1 MLFARLREG
10 LSRTRSR
17 IASGLKSILTVGRR
31 IDADLL
37 DELEALLIGADLGVS
52 TASAIIEDL
61 KARYKEREI
70 RKTDEIVDYLKE
82 DLKAQLTER
91 PNALSESDTPPTVV
105 MVVGVNGTGK
115 TTSIGKLSHYLK
127 KRGKRVLLSASDT
140 FRAAAVEQLDIWAQ
154 RVGIDIVKH
163 ATGADPAAVAFDA
176 CEAALARGAD
186 YLIIDT
192 AGRLHT
198 NKNLMQELAKI
209 QRVIG
214 KKIPNAPHEVLLVLD
229 ATTGQNALS
238 QTRVFKEF
246 VNVTGLFLAKLD
258 GTAKGGIVISILR
271 EIDTPVKFIGVGET
285 LEDIEPFDSGRFVE
299 ALFST

>member
-10 LSRTRSR
+10 LFKTRSR
-17 IASGLKSILTVGRR
+17 IAAGLKSILTVGRR
-31 IDADLL
+31 IDAELL
-37 DELEALLIGADLGVS
+37 DELEALLISADLGVS
-52 TASAIIEDL
+52 TATALIDDL
-61 KARYKEREI
+61 KVKYKEREI
-70 RKTDEIVDYLKE
+70 QKADEIIAYLKE
-82 DLKAQLTER
+82 DLKGQLEER
-91 PNALSESDTPPTVV
+91 PNMLAESDTPPTVI

-115 TTSIGKLSHYLK
+115 TTSIGKLSHYLTGQGK
-127 KRGKRVLLSASDT
+127 KVLLSASDT
-140 FRAAAVEQLDIWAQ
+140 FRAAAVEQLDIWAE
-154 RVGIDIVKH
+154 RVGIDTVKH
-163 ATGADPAAVAFDA
+163 TTGADPAAVAFDA

-186 YLIIDT
+186 YLIVDT

-209 QRVIG
+209 ERVIS
-214 KKIPNAPHEVLLVLD
+214 KNVPNAPHEVLLVLD

-238 QTRVFKEF
+238 QTRVFKDF

-258 GTAKGGIVISILR
+258 GTAKGGIVITILR

-285 LEDIEPFDSGRFVE
+285 LEDIEPFDSQRFVE